1 MVARSAALQGQVVRS
16 SGAMTLHFLWRA
28 PMGHRRR
35 NEDQQRDDDRSRSD
49 DYKAVLLDLLPGS
62 LFCSSCEPRQWDGCV
77 RREWQIVI
85 ASLIFRWLLKDCS
98 VAVVVVSVWMNH
110 FAPPET
116 GATNAIGTR
125 TGRSTSSAWA
135 TASRS
140 LSLDSLKVGRSN
152 TTMPSALAPG
162 ASLRDVIH

>member
-1 MVARSAALQGQVVRS
+1 
-16 SGAMTLHFLWRA
+16 
-28 PMGHRRR
+28 MGHGRS

-62 LFCSSCEPRQWDGCV
+62 LFCSGCEFGHWGVSV

-85 ASLIFRWLLKDCS
+85 ASFIFRWLLNDCS
-98 VAVVVVSVWMNH
+98 IAVVAVSVWMNH

-135 TASRS
+135 IASKS

-162 ASLRDVIH
+162 ASLREVIQ